1 MGAQL
6 AHKIIHFFLNE
17 KKISLSLMALV
28 NTLLT
33 LGTLGL
39 KPKLRATNAFRKQ
52 ANKLNIIIVPLV
64 VSVDCHKLSNIN

>member
-6 AHKIIHFFLNE
+6 AHKLFTFSLMR
-17 KKISLSLMALV
+17 KKKSLSLMALV

-39 KPKLRATNAFRKQ
+39 
-52 ANKLNIIIVPLV
+52 
-64 VSVDCHKLSNIN
+64 SLSFEAAAENC